1 MNAASAGATL
11 VAPFVRFKVPMA
23 TFSEERAPY
32 CPWVSVA
39 MSGVQVVRKSLCLI
53 ETGVCPDIARLVQP
67 DPFGEE
73 NYLTVAFDSE
83 DVASDHPLKLTALKY
98 WVCLLEGQTY
108 GFPTMIIKLIVPPR
122 RLAGAHVQTVLLHG
136 TPKGCTR

>member
-1 MNAASAGATL
+1 
-11 VAPFVRFKVPMA
+11 
-23 TFSEERAPY
+23 
-32 CPWVSVA
+32 
-39 MSGVQVVRKSLCLI
+39 MSGVQVVRRS
-53 ETGVCPDIARLVQP
+53 VCPDIARLVQP

-73 NYLTVAFDSE
+73 NYLTVTSDSE

-108 GFPTMIIKLIVPPR
+108 GFPTMITKLLLPPR
-122 RLAGAHVQTVLLHG
+122 RLAGARVQAVLLQP